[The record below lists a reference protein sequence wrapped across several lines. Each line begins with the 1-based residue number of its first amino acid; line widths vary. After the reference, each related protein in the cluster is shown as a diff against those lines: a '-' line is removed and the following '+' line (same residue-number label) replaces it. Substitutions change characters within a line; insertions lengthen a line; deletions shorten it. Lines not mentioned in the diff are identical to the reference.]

1 MPEPEE
7 LSSKVVVHKSGS
19 AMEAMVIRGLLQSAG
34 LSTLDALE
42 GDELLLRE
50 TVGDT
55 DIVVYQS
62 EAEDARRIIADY
74 LASGENI
81 TIEPTE

>member
-1 MPEPEE
+1 MPEPEK
-7 LSSKVVVHKSGS
+7 LGPKVVVHKAGS
-19 AMEAMVIRGLLQSAG
+19 ATEAMVIRGLLQSAG
-34 LSTLDALE
+34 LSTLDVLE
-42 GDELLLRE
+42 GDELLQRE
-50 TVGDT
+50 TMGDT